1 MESSPLST
9 AVVGPSVYKNVLGMI
24 KQLRKMILKW
34 ISDRETCSPSL
45 IQMFEGTKRWFREQV
60 KIHFADSQ
68 KRYLQ
73 WRWRSAEKMFL
84 QFREGKALTAAAAA
98 ANDAPLLWPRD
109 KAATAADLHLALQRQ
124 MDKAANASA
133 KKRQRKRIKVA
144 EPPQLFVIPE

>member
-1 MESSPLST
+1 MESSQVAT

-73 WRWRSAEKMFL
+73 WRWRLAEKMFL
-84 QFREGKALTAAAAA
+84 QFREGQALTAAPA
-98 ANDAPLLWPRD
+98 LPRG
-109 KAATAADLHLALQRQ
+109 KAAKAAKVADLHLVLQRQ
-124 MDKAANASA
+124 MGQAANATV

-144 EPPQLFVIPE
+144 EPPPLLVIPD

>member
-1 MESSPLST
+1 MESSQVAT

-73 WRWRSAEKMFL
+73 WRWRLAEKMFL
-84 QFREGKALTAAAAA
+84 QFREGQALTAAPA
-98 ANDAPLLWPRD
+98 LPRG
-109 KAATAADLHLALQRQ
+109 KAAKAAKVADLHLVLQPQ
-124 MDKAANASA
+124 MGKAANASA

-144 EPPQLFVIPE
+144 EPPPLLVIPE

>member
-1 MESSPLST
+1 MESSPVAT

-45 IQMFEGTKRWFREQV
+45 IQMFEGTKKWFREQV

-73 WRWRSAEKMFL
+73 WRWRLAEKMFL
-84 QFREGKALTAAAAA
+84 QFREGQALTAAPA
-98 ANDAPLLWPRD
+98 LPRG
-109 KAATAADLHLALQRQ
+109 KAAKAAKAADLHLVLQRQ
-124 MDKAANASA
+124 MGKAANASA

>member
-1 MESSPLST
+1 M
-9 AVVGPSVYKNVLGMI
+9 
-24 KQLRKMILKW
+24 
-34 ISDRETCSPSL
+34 
-45 IQMFEGTKRWFREQV
+45 EQV
-60 KIHFADSQ
+60 KIYFATSQ

-84 QFREGKALTAAAAA
+84 QFREGQALTAAAAAAAA

-124 MDKAANASA
+124 MGKAANASV

-144 EPPQLFVIPE
+144 EPPQLLVIPE

>member
-1 MESSPLST
+1 MESSQVAT

-34 ISDRETCSPSL
+34 INDRETCSPSL

-84 QFREGKALTAAAAA
+84 QFKDGKPLTSV
-98 ANDAPLLWPRD
+98 
-109 KAATAADLHLALQRQ
+109 AATSVVNVAASPTR
-124 MDKAANASA
+124 
-133 KKRQRKRIKVA
+133 RPRKRVKVA
-144 EPPQLFVIPE
+144 APAPSNLTVIPE